1 MMTFE
6 LGDKPIDEGIRKVT
20 GGGMDDSGDDPLD
33 KPIDDDDEDAFLYG
47 HKRRKVDEG
56 GADEQPEDPAG
67 LRFSLKIVDT
77 LTSLGPL
84 RSGAFG
90 PRLPKEYYDQVRR
103 PLLRQHTHLVLC
115 NSRT

>member
-90 PRLPKEYYDQVRR
+90 PRLPKEYYDQVCCLMR
-103 PLLRQHTHLVLC
+103 PSWRQQAHLA
-115 NSRT
+115 